1 MSTRVHPGPGR
12 IFSLLGAALVVLN
25 GPRPT
30 AAATGT
36 APPPGVIAAAAQLR
50 KVWMSDP
57 SSRATPFPK
66 LELTADAAAI
76 RAACPSRPDLSQATG
91 RAAYCPERNAILIDG
106 SALGGGTASSDW
118 FFRYWIAVGLAESLS
133 WAQGASAKAAAPVI
147 SSLENN
153 CLAGTLISASG
164 FSQQERAE
172 VMIAPALSAFPLSRD
187 PMVGTKA
194 QRGYALLTGL
204 GATDLSC
211 SAADM
216 LLLSQNQVPD
226 PAVLT
231 GILEVGTKRGSSSL
245 LAVLSSQCRPRP
257 LASCPRKLMLRN
269 PGP

>member
-1 MSTRVHPGPGR
+1 
-12 IFSLLGAALVVLN
+12 
-25 GPRPT
+25 
-30 AAATGT
+30 
-36 APPPGVIAAAAQLR
+36 
-50 KVWMSDP
+50 MSDP

-91 RAAYCPERNAILIDG
+91 RAAYCPERSAILIDG
-106 SALGGGTASSDW
+106 SALDGGMASSDW

-172 VMIAPALSAFPLSRD
+172 VMIAPALSAFPLRA
-187 PMVGTKA
+187 PVVGTKA

-211 SAADM
+211 STADM

-231 GILEVGTKRGSSSL
+231 GILEVGSKRSSSSL